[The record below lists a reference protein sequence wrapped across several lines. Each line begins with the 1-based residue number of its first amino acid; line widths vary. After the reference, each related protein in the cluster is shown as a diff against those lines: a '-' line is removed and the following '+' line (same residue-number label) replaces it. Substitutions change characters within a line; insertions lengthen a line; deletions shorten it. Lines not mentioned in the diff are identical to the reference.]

1 MGTFLAFIGF
11 LAILVAIVMLIV
23 SLVKKNGKVKQ
34 WLIIGAV
41 SFVVFVI
48 GAILSP
54 KLEKSN
60 ETKTANSPTATEISS
75 SPTATEKQEEHV
87 SYKEVKS
94 YKKGSDTWKV
104 IVFTEKPTNDEL
116 IKVAKELHSKDKT
129 SYFHLFDS
137 EEKVQEYIDWDVNYG
152 KVKDKDGKV
161 KLPTEC
167 SDVDYC
173 LNLVKQQQYAY
184 PCPES
189 WVNEH
194 ELGLINQ
201 MAGNW
206 QLSTSYGEKISDL

>member
-94 YKKGSDTWKV
+94 YKTQGKTLD
-104 IVFTEKPTNDEL
+104 
-116 IKVAKELHSKDKT
+116 VALHDLSLDH
-129 SYFHLFDS
+129 FPFLN
-137 EEKVQEYIDWDVNYG
+137 NYNPCFYG
-152 KVKDKDGKV
+152 
-161 KLPTEC
+161 TI
-167 SDVDYC
+167 
-173 LNLVKQQQYAY
+173 LNT
-184 PCPES
+184 
-189 WVNEH
+189 H
-194 ELGLINQ
+194 EMNINSIWMQ
-201 MAGNW
+201 
-206 QLSTSYGEKISDL
+206 

>member
-1 MGTFLAFIGF
+1 MSTFFGLVGF
-11 LAILVAIVMLIV
+11 LALLVSIGMLIV

-34 WLIIGAV
+34 WLTIGAV
-41 SFVVFVI
+41 SFIVFVVSV
-48 GAILSP
+48 AFSP
-54 KLEKSN
+54 KPGKSN
-60 ETKTANSPTATEISS
+60 ETKTASLPTATETSFSS
-75 SPTATEKQEEHV
+75 HTTPKQEEQV

-94 YKKGSDTWKV
+94 YKKGNDTWKM
-104 IVFTEKPTNDEL
+104 IVFTKKPTNDEL

-129 SYFHLFDS
+129 SNFHLFDS
-137 EEKVQEYIDWDVNYG
+137 DEKVQEYIDWDINYG

-167 SDVDYC
+167 SNVDYC

-184 PCPES
+184 TCPES